1 MSDTIHYTPLHEL
14 SRGLQ
19 KGDYSSEELTRA
31 FLDRIAQT
39 NPTLNAYI
47 TVQEDSALQMARAA
61 DERLR
66 KGERVSPLTGLP
78 IALKDLLCTQGV
90 KTTCGSKILQNFIA
104 PYDATVVRRLREA
117 GAVFLGKTNM
127 DEFAMGSSNETSWY
141 GIVKNPWHL
150 ECVPGGSSGG
160 SAAAVA
166 AGQCAAA
173 LGSDTGGSIRQPAAC
188 CGVVGIKPTYG
199 RVSRFGLVA
208 FASSL
213 DQIGPLTRDTRD
225 AALLLNVVGGKDAL
239 DSTSADVPVPDFTA
253 ALTGDVK
260 GLRIGLPKEYRVEGM
275 EADVEARIQES
286 LGVLEGLGAEV
297 REISLPHTQY
307 AVATYYIIAPAEA
320 SSNLARYDGVRYGHR
335 TEQGG
340 DILEMYKDTRAEG
353 FGDEVK
359 RRIMLGTYALSSG
372 YYDAYY
378 LKALKVR
385 SLIREDFE
393 RAFEEVDVVLT
404 ATAPT
409 PAFQIGEK
417 MDDPLTMYLSDI
429 FTIPCNLAGIPGISI
444 PCGFTSAGLPVGLQL
459 LGRVFDEETLLRVAD
474 AYQRETDF
482 HRRHPDL

>member
-66 KGERVSPLTGLP
+66 KGERVSPLTGIP

-213 DQIGPLTRDTRD
+213 DQIGPLTRDIRD
-225 AALLLNVVGGKDAL
+225 AALLLNVVGGKDPL

-275 EADVEARIQES
+275 EADVEACIQES
-286 LGVLEGLGAEV
+286 LGVLEGLGAEL

-335 TEQGG
+335 T
-340 DILEMYKDTRAEG
+340 D
-353 FGDEVK
+353 
-359 RRIMLGTYALSSG
+359 
-372 YYDAYY
+372 
-378 LKALKVR
+378 
-385 SLIREDFE
+385 
-393 RAFEEVDVVLT
+393 
-404 ATAPT
+404 
-409 PAFQIGEK
+409 
-417 MDDPLTMYLSDI
+417 
-429 FTIPCNLAGIPGISI
+429 
-444 PCGFTSAGLPVGLQL
+444 
-459 LGRVFDEETLLRVAD
+459 
-474 AYQRETDF
+474 
-482 HRRHPDL
+482 

>member
-213 DQIGPLTRDTRD
+213 DQIGPLTRDIRD
-225 AALLLNVVGGKDAL
+225 AALLLNVVGGKDPL

-286 LGVLEGLGAEV
+286 LGVLEGLGAEL

-378 LKALKVR
+378 LKALQVR